1 MQRRGKIVGASV
13 LAVAGATLVM
23 VNLLGG
29 SSLHAQGLATTGFD
43 WAKLII
49 WAGVGVLVI
58 SALMFISASAE

>member
-1 MQRRGKIVGASV
+1 M
-13 LAVAGATLVM
+13 AT
-23 VNLLGG
+23 NLLGG
-29 SSLHAQGLATTGFD
+29 SSLHAQGIATTGFD

>member
-1 MQRRGKIVGASV
+1 MGASV
-13 LAVAGATLVM
+13 LAVVGATFVAA
-23 VNLLGG
+23 NLLGG

-49 WAGVGVLVI
+49 WAGVAFLIV